1 MAFLCFQI
9 LIKYGIELTRLVL
22 FQIYQNMS
30 NKIAVIKTGG
40 KQYKVQEGQIVKIE
54 KLNVEAGETVKFDTL
69 MTAGSE
75 GENVTLG
82 KPSLGELVEGTVIET
97 GKDDKVT
104 VVKYKSKTR
113 YMKTTGHR
121 QPYTKV
127 EIKKIA

>member
-1 MAFLCFQI
+1 
-9 LIKYGIELTRLVL
+9 
-22 FQIYQNMS
+22 MS

-40 KQYKVQEGQIVKIE
+40 KQYKVKEGQIVKIE

-69 MTAGSE
+69 MTAGAE

>member
-1 MAFLCFQI
+1 
-9 LIKYGIELTRLVL
+9 
-22 FQIYQNMS
+22 MS

-40 KQYKVQEGQIVKIE
+40 KQYKVKEGQIVKVE
-54 KLNVEAGETVKFDTL
+54 KLNVETGEAVKFDTL
-69 MTAGSE
+69 MIASLDG
-75 GENVTLG
+75 GDVNLG
-82 KPSLGELVEGTVIET
+82 KPSLGEQVEAVVVEN

-121 QPYTKV
+121 QAYTKV